1 MFQPRHNPIATE
13 KRIISKKMD
22 IGVKIPLL
30 SKIFESENL
39 ELKEN
44 GKDLQRDLQ
53 ICMGM
58 LNSNLKT
65 CKALSESDRN
75 FLTTIAKEIELCLDV
90 NLSEIFDAKL
100 RSAVTPPELLI
111 TSFPGCLSCE
121 EVGAQPNFFVR
132 GKKYLKDNKKVLSS
146 GSLFCQRA
154 CQVVY
159 SNEEHIPHAAELP
172 WIALPR
178 NEPDSE
184 YLIMNYSFPG
194 STSVQLVI
202 TYLATPAAC
211 AVIRSVDDP
220 SALEKDSSEEPAPWA
235 SLLRQFYTPD
245 NDQWI
250 NKHLKLIPQCEEA
263 PWIIRTA
270 VGQRPALTGL
280 KIAHRYYRGPN
291 YLEVNVDL
299 SASSVASAII
309 GMVRGCSKNLVVDLG
324 WTLQGD
330 TEEELPEMVST
341 LICRCLTCRLLSCFC
356 FRSFAALVLTTLI
369 LKQVLKCNMDS
380 VFENVVSSRIHC
392 HG

>member
-1 MFQPRHNPIATE
+1 
-13 KRIISKKMD
+13 MD

-30 SKIFESENL
+30 SKVLESDIL
-39 ELKEN
+39 DAKEN
-44 GKDLQRDLQ
+44 GQDLRRDLQ

-58 LNSNLKT
+58 LNTSLKG
-65 CKALSESDRN
+65 CKVLSESDRH
-75 FLTTIAKEIELCLDV
+75 FITSTAKEIELCLDV
-90 NLSEIFDAKL
+90 NINEILDEKL
-100 RSAVTPPELLI
+100 RSAVSPQELLI
-111 TSFPGCLSCE
+111 TSFPGCLSYE
-121 EVGAQPNFFVR
+121 EVGAHPNFFVR
-132 GKKYLKDNKKVLSS
+132 GKKYLKDQKKVLSS
-146 GSLFCQRA
+146 GSLFVQRA

-159 SNEEHIPHAAELP
+159 SNEAHIPHAAELP

-194 STSVQLVI
+194 STFVQLVI
-202 TYLATPAAC
+202 TYVATPAAL

-220 SALEKDSSEEPAPWA
+220 SALEIDSSESPAPWA

-250 NKHLKLIPQCEEA
+250 NEHLKLIPQCEEA
-263 PWIIRTA
+263 PWIVRTA

-324 WTLQGD
+324 WTIQGD
-330 TEEELPEMVST
+330 TEAELPEMM
-341 LICRCLTCRLLSCFC
+341 LCRTRFNRVDLE
-356 FRSFAALVLTTLI
+356 AGAEV
-369 LKQVLKCNMDS
+369 
-380 VFENVVSSRIHC
+380 
-392 HG
+392 